1 MNTQHLQQ
9 IIDNYLGRFEELNDP
24 VHMEYYKWQIAF
36 RFKKL
41 MDEALETSAEAFPGK
56 LYEVKKLTENMIDS
70 YTQPFNG
77 LVEFARKNESETVR
91 QMFRD
96 LFSAGEGSAAE
107 KQKAIKRFLDKSH
120 ALRDKHFPDS
130 FLYNDDLHS
139 VTGYLFLYDPE
150 HNYLYK
156 PSHCRSF
163 ADCVEFYDDWGYGA
177 DTKLPVF
184 FRMCDEVLSQIKT
197 NGPLIEANAGRY
209 SIDPKG
215 MHPDQEKHILLFDL
229 MYCCTAYGLFKGI
242 SYVTPKTSE
251 RKLMQERKEKA
262 AELVEALEEA
272 KKRLA
277 VLNDAK
283 AWLSRTL
290 QPDVIIHHRVFGE
303 GRIIQASES
312 SMTVHFKSGEQ
323 KALGSIACVANSLI
337 LFDDE
342 NVQATVLEYK
352 DILRQDEQIRTA
364 VKWAEKE
371 LAPYAEYLN

>member
-1 MNTQHLQQ
+1 MNIAHLNQ
-9 IIDNYLGRFEELNDP
+9 IIDHYLARFEELNDS

-41 MDEALETSAEAFPGK
+41 MDDALEASAEAFPKK
-56 LYEVKKLTENMIDS
+56 LYEVKKLTENIIDS

-77 LVEFARKNESETVR
+77 LVEFSRKEPETVR

-96 LFSAGEGSAAE
+96 LFSVSEGSAAE
-107 KQKAIKRFLDKSH
+107 KQKAIQCFLDKSH
-120 ALRDKHFPDS
+120 ALRDKLFPDS

-163 ADCVEFYDDWGYGA
+163 ADCVEFFDDWGSGA

-197 NGPLIEANAGRY
+197 NGPLMEANAGRY

-215 MHPDQEKHILLFDL
+215 MHPDREKHILLFDL

-262 AELVEALEEA
+262 AELADALDEA

-277 VLNDAK
+277 ELNDAK
-283 AWLSRTL
+283 AWISRTI
-290 QPDVIIHHRVFGE
+290 QPNVKIHHKAFGE
-303 GRIIQASES
+303 GTIIQASES
-312 SMTVHFKSGEQ
+312 SMTVHFKSVGQ
-323 KALGSIACVANSLI
+323 KTLGPIACVANGLI
-337 LFDDE
+337 RFDDE
-342 NVQATVLEYK
+342 EVQSTALEYK

>member
-1 MNTQHLQQ
+1 MNIAHLNQ
-9 IIDNYLGRFEELNDP
+9 IIDHYLTRFEELNDS

-41 MDEALETSAEAFPGK
+41 MDEALEASDEAFPEK
-56 LYEVKKLTENMIDS
+56 LYEVKKLTENLIDS

-77 LVEFARKNESETVR
+77 LVEFSRKNESETIR

-96 LFSAGEGSAAE
+96 LFSASEESATE
-107 KQKAIKRFLDKSH
+107 KQKAIQRFLEKSH
-120 ALRDKHFPDS
+120 TLRDKHFPDS

-150 HNYLYK
+150 HNYMYK

-163 ADCVEFYDDWGYGA
+163 ADCVEFYDDWGSGA

-184 FRMCDEVLSQIKT
+184 FKMCDEVLSLIKT
-197 NGPLIEANAGRY
+197 NEPLMKANVGRY
-209 SIDPKG
+209 SIDPEG
-215 MHPDQEKHILLFDL
+215 MHPDREKHILLFDL

-242 SYVTPKTSE
+242 SYVIPKTGE

-262 AELVEALEEA
+262 IELTGALEEA

-277 VLNDAK
+277 SLNDAK
-283 AWLSRTL
+283 AWLNRAI
-290 QPDVIIHHRVFGE
+290 QPNVIIHHRAFGE
-303 GRIIQASES
+303 GTIIRASES
-312 SMTVHFKSGEQ
+312 SMTVHFKSVGQ
-323 KALGSIACVANSLI
+323 KALGPIACVANGLVR
-337 LFDDE
+337 FDDE
-342 NVQATVLEYK
+342 KVQAMASQYQ

-371 LAPYAEYLN
+371 LAPYADYLN

>member
-1 MNTQHLQQ
+1 MNIAHLNQ
-9 IIDNYLGRFEELNDP
+9 IIDHYLARFEELNDS

-41 MDEALETSAEAFPGK
+41 MDDALEASAEAFPKK
-56 LYEVKKLTENMIDS
+56 LYEVKKLTENIIES
-70 YTQPFNG
+70 HTQPFNG
-77 LVEFARKNESETVR
+77 LVEFSRKEPETVR

-96 LFSAGEGSAAE
+96 LFSVSEESAAE
-107 KQKAIKRFLDKSH
+107 KQKAIRCFLDKSI
-120 ALRDKHFPDS
+120 ALCDKHFPGS
-130 FLYNDDLHS
+130 HLYKNTLHS

-150 HNYLYK
+150 QNYLYK
-156 PSHCRSF
+156 PVHCREF
-163 ADCVEFYDDWGYGA
+163 ADCIEIYDDWGSGA

-197 NGPLIEANAGRY
+197 NGPLMEANAGRY

-215 MHPDQEKHILLFDL
+215 MHPDREKHILLFDL
-229 MYCCTAYGLFKGI
+229 MYCCTAYGLFNGI
-242 SYVTPKTSE
+242 SYVTPKTGE

-262 AELVEALEEA
+262 AELADALDEA

-277 VLNDAK
+277 ELNDAK
-283 AWLSRTL
+283 AWLSRTI
-290 QPDVIIHHRVFGE
+290 QPNVKIHHKAFGE
-303 GRIIQASES
+303 GTIIQASES
-312 SMTVHFKSGEQ
+312 SMTVHFKSVGQ
-323 KALGSIACVANSLI
+323 KTLGPIACVANGLI
-337 LFDDE
+337 RFDDE
-342 NVQATVLEYK
+342 EMQSTALKYK